1 MPRQRGPFQIKSVI
15 EKRYRIVCEVGR
27 GGFAVVYKVRE
38 KQLQR
43 FVAIKA
49 LSAQG
54 DGSEDV
60 QRRFVEEPR
69 KLAKVKSPHV
79 VNVYNDGNHEGVRY
93 FVMEYVPFS
102 VDGLLQESFEDHPV
116 EHELATR
123 ILKQTLQGL
132 AEVHDRGWTH
142 RDIKPGNILL
152 TDDDEVRL
160 ADFGVM
166 KDPDSP
172 RTEKGAIVGTPGWM
186 APEQRAGREVSSRTD
201 VYAFGLVACRL
212 IAGDHWDASSPVD
225 LSQYTDRGTAQ
236 LVLQCLKEKPSD
248 RPEDARVVLQ
258 QWARIEELVQKKRRR
273 PPIRG
278 HALVRNVKSRIE
290 REYGLPQGSV
300 KLVYPGNTRA
310 VRADVKISRVRLM
323 WGE

>member
-15 EKRYRIVCEVGR
+15 KRRYRIVCEAGR
-27 GGFAVVYKVRE
+27 GGFAVVYKASE
-38 KQLQR
+38 KRLRR

-49 LSAQG
+49 LVEQG

-60 QRRFVEEPR
+60 QRRFVEEAR
-69 KLAKVKSPHV
+69 KLVKVKSPHV
-79 VNVYNDGNHEGVRY
+79 VNVYNNGKHEGVRY

-102 VDGLLQESFEDHPV
+102 VGGLLQESFEDHPV
-116 EHELATR
+116 EQELASR

-160 ADFGVM
+160 ADFGLM
-166 KDPDSP
+166 KDPDAP
-172 RTEKGAIVGTPGWM
+172 RTENGAIAGTHGWM
-186 APEQRAGREVSSRTD
+186 APEQRAGCEVSSRTD

-212 IAGDHWDASSPVD
+212 IAGDHWDVTNPVD
-225 LSQYTDRGTAQ
+225 LVQYTDRGTAK
-236 LVLQCLKEKPSD
+236 LVLQCLEEEPSD
-248 RPEDARVVLQ
+248 RPESARVVLQ
-258 QWARIEELVQKKRRR
+258 QWARIEEQVQKKRRR
-273 PPIRG
+273 SPIRG
-278 HALVRNVKSRIE
+278 HAMVGNVRSRIE

-310 VRADVKISRVRLM
+310 VRADVKISRVRQM
-323 WGE
+323 WEE